1 MAFAATAFKNGK
13 AMGSLLS
20 IYPWLFWFMLLYQVL
35 LSDKQTDA

>member
-13 AMGSLLS
+13 VMGSLRS

-35 LSDKQTDA
+35 LSDRQTDA